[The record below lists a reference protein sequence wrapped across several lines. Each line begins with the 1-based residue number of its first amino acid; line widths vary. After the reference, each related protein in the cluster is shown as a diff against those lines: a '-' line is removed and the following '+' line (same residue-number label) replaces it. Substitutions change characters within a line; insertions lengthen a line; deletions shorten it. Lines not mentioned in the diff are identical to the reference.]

1 MKFLQSLFKKRTLS
15 GDDSGGSGVLLEG
28 EDRPKAGL
36 AGPSAASSA
45 ASTAN
50 NTPRTSATEGS
61 TRKDRLLSCP
71 DRHHHAES
79 EMLSGIA
86 RVLTEMMLPKSP
98 PLVAMSPSKQEW
110 ALHFDAASPP
120 PISLQ
125 DYLSR
130 LVFYLGNI
138 PEYSSDKA
146 MHSDLAVRYLL
157 GAILYLERIE
167 LFAPGFVITEL
178 NIHRLLITGVL
189 ITAKILDDV
198 EPDHKYYAQ
207 LGGVSVSELVK
218 LEIAMLQLCEYNVNI
233 DPIDFAAKYAFGL
246 MQRDH
251 AFTDENALFGG
262 ALLSPAISRAPPP
275 SLEDII

>member
-1 MKFLQSLFKKRTLS
+1 MKFLQSLFKKRS
-15 GDDSGGSGVLLEG
+15 GSDSGGNSLLEN
-28 EDRPKAGL
+28 EDAKLNHNPVA
-36 AGPSAASSA
+36 PSTTTSA

-50 NTPRTSATEGS
+50 NTPRTSVEPST

-98 PLVAMSPSKQEW
+98 PVAIMPPHKQEW
-110 ALHFDAASPP
+110 ALYFDAASLP

-167 LFAPGFVITEL
+167 LFAPGFTITEL

-189 ITAKILDDV
+189 ITAKVLDDV

-262 ALLSPAISRAPPP
+262 ALLSPAIARAPPP